1 MKYVRFELLH
11 TGKITVTDNG
21 DERVCTNYHGHA
33 MKMKATAPYSLSLGL
48 GGWVSHKFHQPRE
61 ERSSHQEE

>member
-33 MKMKATAPYSLSLGL
+33 MKMKATAPYSLSRTW
-48 GGWVSHKFHQPRE
+48 WVGES
-61 ERSSHQEE
+61 